1 MLRIEEGH
9 LVPSKLP
16 QSGQCCPLAGWP
28 GPHAIAL
35 GIQRVEVFSRV
46 PQRAQALSPDRMPVA
61 GPHCAFWGGSP
72 RCTSALRNQHLAGE
86 RRWTLG
92 VNREQVRSQARPLA
106 AAPCGRP
113 SSCWVGPAVGPR
125 SLALPAAV
133 AARGESLAFTVLV
146 SNFLLLSILF
156 RENNVLNKALASSA
170 GAHPTAGRW
179 PLREDNGPA
188 GRWCLVPVLRES
200 GHSGIWRPVRIPASL
215 LFHPWALEASSPQSH

>member
-1 MLRIEEGH
+1 MH
-9 LVPSKLP
+9 LCP
-16 QSGQCCPLAGWP
+16 QESASSWRKKMDSGSQSRTSEVSGT
-28 GPHAIAL
+28 AL
-35 GIQRVEVFSRV
+35 GR
-46 PQRAQALSPDRMPVA
+46 
-61 GPHCAFWGGSP
+61 
-72 RCTSALRNQHLAGE
+72 SALREAQQL
-86 RRWTLG
+86 LG
-92 VNREQVRSQARPLA
+92 GAR
-106 AAPCGRP
+106 CRP
-113 SSCWVGPAVGPR
+113 